1 MTWEASFSPQV
12 SDSVGPGRLCLEEWS
27 PLSEWDAEEPSTAQ
41 GAQGCCCLLAPELL
55 SFKVAG
61 EVHGERQGCA
71 LGKSPLGGAEPGL
84 RLPMRCDCCGL
95 PDHTELQ

>member
-1 MTWEASFSPQV
+1 MLLP
-12 SDSVGPGRLCLEEWS
+12 PG
-27 PLSEWDAEEPSTAQ
+27 T
-41 GAQGCCCLLAPELL
+41 ELL

-95 PDHTELQ
+95 PDHTCDVQMILTVITSRFSGN